1 MSTIMRHKVKLGIN
15 QPVRHQLVD
24 ARDCDRTSSAST
36 FGLSALVVKKVKH
49 I

>member
-1 MSTIMRHKVKLGIN
+1 MPVTMRHNGRLGVN

-24 ARDCDRTSSAST
+24 AIHCDITSSAST
-36 FGLSALVVKKVKH
+36 FGLSALVVKKVTH